1 MADTNSV
8 GGVRNLAKRYDAP
21 QRHAPDRSVAPGAR
35 DTDDGRKPSD
45 AVFVTDG
52 QHIAFPLLRERVLA
66 ATRTVLGGS
75 AHSLPVTAEAEPNG
89 PADAVAQVQHLQRR
103 CAGTRTQD
111 PLVQQQLAKAFVA
124 GMQEAIDILRD
135 VGQFDVTVAN
145 WFLAVASAVGR
156 GPSAPGLRG

>member
-89 PADAVAQVQHLQRR
+89 PADAVAQVVDAYVAQVGGE
-103 CAGTRTQD
+103 AT
-111 PLVQQQLAKAFVA
+111 LAL
-124 GMQEAIDILRD
+124 M
-135 VGQFDVTVAN
+135 
-145 WFLAVASAVGR
+145 R
-156 GPSAPGLRG
+156 GE